1 MHEPPLILS
10 IEDEVT
16 MRRALVAYLTD
27 SGYSMIEAGNG
38 RLGLERIFEEAPD
51 VILCDL
57 RMPELDGMGVL
68 EELNKRG
75 MEIPF
80 IVVSGSGEMID
91 AIRALR
97 LGAWDYIVKP
107 IEDMGILEHAVKRAL
122 NHARLLKENREFR
135 EELQAANHSLQ
146 ESLRQI
152 EEDEQA
158 ARYIQFQMFPKHSVF
173 LGGCTFDYFLKT
185 SALLSGDF
193 LDYFRIDDARSVFYI
208 ADVSGH
214 GAPSALVT
222 VLLKSAIGHLME
234 EYRSFGNE
242 TILYPER
249 VLGLLNETI
258 STWNFEKYL
267 TIFYALMDNSLGTLQ
282 YCNAGH
288 FPYPV
293 FHDGSTSRFLTE
305 KNLPVGLFPDARYTS
320 QIISLPATFSLAL
333 FSDGVLEVVEAACI
347 AEKERIVLEVMKF
360 GIPDTGA
367 MKELLG
373 LDGVGQV
380 VDDITV
386 LVVRKGR

>member
-1 MHEPPLILS
+1 
-10 IEDEVT
+10 
-16 MRRALVAYLTD
+16 
-27 SGYSMIEAGNG
+27 
-38 RLGLERIFEEAPD
+38 
-51 VILCDL
+51 
-57 RMPELDGMGVL
+57 MPELDGMGVL

-75 MEIPF
+75 VKIPF

-122 NHARLLKENREFR
+122 NHARLLKENREYR
-135 EELQAANHSLQ
+135 EELQSTNRSLQ

-152 EEDEQA
+152 EEDEKA
-158 ARYIQFQMFPKHSVF
+158 ARYIQFQLLPKHSVV
-173 LGGCTFDYFLKT
+173 LGGSTFDYFLKT

-242 TILYPER
+242 TMLYPQR
-249 VLGLLNETI
+249 VLALLNETI
-258 STWNFEKYL
+258 SSWNFEKYL
-267 TIFYALMDNSLGTLQ
+267 TIFYAIMDVSLGTLT

-305 KNLPVGLFPDARYTS
+305 KNLPVGLFQDTGYTS
-320 QIISLPATFSLAL
+320 QTLSLPEAFSLAL
-333 FSDGVLEVVEAACI
+333 FSDGVLEILDAESI
-347 AEKERIVLEVMKF
+347 AEKERILLDTMKS
-360 GIPDTGA
+360 GIPDAGA
-367 MKELLG
+367 MKGLLD
-373 LDGVGQV
+373 LDKTGPV
-380 VDDITV
+380 VDDITI
-386 LVVRKGR
+386 LVVSKGG

>member
-10 IEDEVT
+10 IEDET
-16 MRRALVAYLTD
+16 TTRRALVAYLTD
-27 SGYSMIEAGNG
+27 SGYTMIEAGNG
-38 RLGLERIFEEAPD
+38 RAGLERIFAEEPD

-122 NHARLLKENREFR
+122 NHARLLKENREYR
-135 EELQAANHSLQ
+135 EELQSTNRSLQ
-146 ESLRQI
+146 ESLCQI
-152 EEDEQA
+152 KEDEKA
-158 ARYIQFQMFPKHSVF
+158 ARYIQFQMLPKHSVV
-173 LGGCTFDYFLKT
+173 LGGSTFDYFLKT
-185 SALLSGDF
+185 SSLLSGDF

-249 VLGLLNETI
+249 VLALLNETI
-258 STWNFEKYL
+258 SSWNVEKYL
-267 TIFYALMDNSLGTLQ
+267 TIFYAIMDVSLGTLH

-293 FHDGSTSRFLTE
+293 FHDGSTGRFLTE
-305 KNLPVGLFPDARYTS
+305 KNLPVGLFQGTGYTS
-320 QIISLPATFSLAL
+320 QTLSLPGAFSLAL
-333 FSDGVLEVVEAACI
+333 FSDGVLEILDAESI
-347 AEKERIVLEVMKF
+347 ADKERILLDTMKS
-360 GIPDTGA
+360 GIPDAGA
-367 MKELLG
+367 MKGLLG
-373 LDGVGQV
+373 LDKTGPVI
-380 VDDITV
+380 DDITI
-386 LVVRKGR
+386 LVVRKGG